1 MNAKITINE
10 LCIYEACNK
19 IRYNVTDYI
28 LSVLTLDNLTRY
40 NTTSHDTRLL
50 TVLIL
55 DNLKSDER
63 TTTTRVAKVSA
74 DAYGIMTYAY
84 GIMTFAPLVQF
95 AYVETQKWCSHM
107 RRHVVPKFCLV
118 NSHSNLLGVLTL
130 NLGLITNLRKM
141 TVTKVKVANFERKP
155 GTLTR
160 AIPYQRFS
168 PSIWY
173 ARG

>member
-1 MNAKITINE
+1 MVPRWYGLIG
-10 LCIYEACNK
+10 LM
-19 IRYNVTDYI
+19 
-28 LSVLTLDNLTRY
+28 LLGMVL
-40 NTTSHDTRLL
+40 
-50 TVLIL
+50 
-55 DNLKSDER
+55 
-63 TTTTRVAKVSA
+63 RVAKVNA

-141 TVTKVKVANFERKP
+141 TVTKVKVPSSSAANSTHMRPPLLLIFPQPFRIRSYLPLFHPAKFPPVFIGGKESAFK
-155 GTLTR
+155 
-160 AIPYQRFS
+160 Y
-168 PSIWY
+168 Y
-173 ARG
+173 